1 MQFNQYFSQLTQSSI
16 RAISKHCQ
24 ELGGINLGQGVC
36 DIPTPEPIKQ
46 AAYKAI
52 ADNKNTYVSSYGI
65 APLREAIANKAQSF
79 NKIPCTMQNVMV
91 SHGSTGAFIAA
102 TRALF
107 NQGDEIILFE
117 PYYAYHKLAIDSI
130 GLSVKTVNIDLE
142 TFAIDIDE
150 VRNAISEKTKAILIC
165 TPCNPCGKV
174 FTKDELLI
182 LGEIA
187 CENNLYIITDEMY
200 EYITYPGIE
209 HVSIASLSPEI
220 QARTITMSGFSKT
233 YNVTGWRLGYV
244 IADEKIIERMQ
255 LAHDLI
261 YVCAATPLQYAAI
274 AAINMPQKYYDD
286 LRKSYT
292 QKRKLFFDGL
302 ARMGLSAVQPDGA
315 YYTLVDIST
324 SKFFEAEDTA
334 LALLNASKVAAV
346 DGRSFYL
353 QEGGKMKGRHQLRF
367 CFATEQAQLKLAL
380 QRLSDAL
387 A

>member
-36 DIPTPEPIKQ
+36 NIPTPEPIKQ

-52 ADNKNTYVSSYGI
+52 ADNKNTYVSAYGI
-65 APLREAIANKAQSF
+65 APLREAIAEKAQAF
-79 NKIPCTMQNVMV
+79 NKISCTMQNVLV
-91 SHGSTGAFIAA
+91 TNGSTGAFIAA

-107 NQGDEIILFE
+107 NRGDEIILFE

-130 GLSVKTVNIDLE
+130 GLNVKTVNIDLA
-142 TFAIDIDE
+142 TFAINMDE
-150 VRNAISEKTKAILIC
+150 VREAISDKIKAILIC

-174 FTKDELLI
+174 FTREELLA

-200 EYITYPGIE
+200 EYITYPGVE
-209 HVSIASLSPEI
+209 HVSMASLSPEI

-233 YNVTGWRLGYV
+233 YNMTGWRLGYA

-261 YVCAATPLQYAAI
+261 YVCSATPLQYAAI
-274 AAINMPQKYYDD
+274 AAVKMPQHYYDD
-286 LRKSYT
+286 LRASYT
-292 QKRKLFFDGL
+292 QKRELFFDGL
-302 ARMGLSAVQPDGA
+302 EKMGLPAVKPDGA
-315 YYTLVDIST
+315 YYTLVDISST
-324 SKFFEAEDTA
+324 KFAEVEDSA
-334 LALLNASKVAAV
+334 LALLKASKVAAV
-346 DGRSFYL
+346 DGSSFYL
-353 QEGGKMKGRHQLRF
+353 QEGGNVKGKHQLRF
-367 CFATEQAQLKLAL
+367 CFALEQNKLVLAL
-380 QRLSDAL
+380 DYLTKAL